1 MPEANN
7 GRKCLSQATVIDAY
21 RLVQL
26 HLNCIEQ
33 TPIENGGLLALDD
46 LALER
51 QASDI
56 KTECEKGARAD
67 RA

>member
-1 MPEANN
+1 VLEAN

-33 TPIENGGLLALDD
+33 TPIENRGLLAFDD

-51 QASDI
+51 HASDI
-56 KTECEKGARAD
+56 KAECEEGARAD